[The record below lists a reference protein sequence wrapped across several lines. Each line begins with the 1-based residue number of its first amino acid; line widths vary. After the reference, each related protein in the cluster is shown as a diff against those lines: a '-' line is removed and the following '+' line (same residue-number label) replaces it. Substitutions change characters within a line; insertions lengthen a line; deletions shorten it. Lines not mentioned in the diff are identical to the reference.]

1 MIGLHIKLFRYFLT
15 AGTAAIVDVG
25 GFALLCSTPI
35 PIAVSAVTSF
45 CLATVV
51 NYLLSSRF
59 AFNQSPTLR
68 GFGLFF
74 VAAVGGL
81 MVNVSVTLVGSLYL
95 GIAPVLAKI
104 VGVGTAFLL
113 NFWLNLRMVFRTP
126 SVRRNQS

>member
-1 MIGLHIKLFRYFLT
+1 MTSLHKLFRYFLT

-25 GFALLCSTPI
+25 GFAVLCFTPI
-35 PIAVSAVTSF
+35 PIAASAVSSF
-45 CLATVV
+45 CVATVV
-51 NYLLSSRF
+51 NFLLTSRYV
-59 AFNQSPTLR
+59 FNQTPTVR

-81 MVNVSVTLVGSLYL
+81 LVNVSVTLVGSLFF

-113 NFWLNLRMVFRTP
+113 NFWLNLRIVFRAH
-126 SVRRNQS
+126 SVERNQ